1 VPPSSAKP
9 RILPVFGL
17 TLLEVLRDQ
26 DSPSEVLQ
34 DENISVTMPRKLGL
48 SDVVD
53 KQIRIYRDKVK
64 QRTRMS
70 DEEVRDLMRLVVRR
84 PDARQVFSR
93 AGAKLAGRGDVSG
106 PRGIARLMPRGVA
119 MRMARRA
126 TSKGLRR
133 LFGRSMGGFAQ
144 GPFVLEGRG
153 LLFHESDPSGA
164 ACHFITGY
172 CQGALDGRVGGEYQV
187 VHSQCQS
194 LGDPTCRWTVMGEAR
209 IRERDGVREM
219 LLRPEVETG

>member
-1 VPPSSAKP
+1 MPASSTKP
-9 RILPVFGL
+9 RVLPLYGL

-26 DSPSEVLQ
+26 DSPNEVLQ

-48 SDVVD
+48 SDVID

-64 QRTRMS
+64 QRARMS

-93 AGAKLAGRGDVSG
+93 AGAKLAERNESAGRRGMARVL
-106 PRGIARLMPRGVA
+106 PRSVA
-119 MRMARRA
+119 LRMARRA

-133 LFGRSMGGFAQ
+133 LFGRSMGGFAP

-153 LLFHESDPSGA
+153 LLFHESDPSGS
-164 ACHFITGY
+164 ACQFITGY
-172 CQGALDGRVGGEYQV
+172 CQGTLDGRVGGDYQV

-194 LGDPTCRWTVMGEAR
+194 LGNPTCRWTVTGEAR
-209 IRERDGVREM
+209 VRERDGVREM
-219 LLRPEVETG
+219 LLRPELETG